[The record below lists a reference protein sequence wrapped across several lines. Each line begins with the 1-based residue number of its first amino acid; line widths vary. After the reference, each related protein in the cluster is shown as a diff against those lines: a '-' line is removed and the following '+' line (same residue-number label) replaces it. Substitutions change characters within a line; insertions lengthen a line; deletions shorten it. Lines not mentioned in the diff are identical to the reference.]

1 MPLPAITTPHRIT
14 LPRQLLTERGFVYS
28 NAAST
33 DVAATIRRERE
44 RLARQKL
51 QAELAATQAQQALPG
66 IPTTAR
72 TTRRLR
78 AGLQQP
84 LALPQL

>member
-1 MPLPAITTPHRIT
+1 MQAAPHPPGRLT
-14 LPRQLLTERGFVYS
+14 LPSQLLTDRRFVYHGS
-28 NAAST
+28 AST

-72 TTRRLR
+72 TIRRLR

>member
-1 MPLPAITTPHRIT
+1 MQAASLPPGRLT
-14 LPRQLLTERGFVYS
+14 LPSQPLTDRSFVYHDS
-28 NAAST
+28 AST

-66 IPTTAR
+66 IPATAR

>member
-14 LPRQLLTERGFVYS
+14 LPRQLLTDRGFIYS
-28 NAAST
+28 DSAST

-44 RLARQKL
+44 RLAQQQL
-51 QAELAATQAQQALPG
+51 QAELAAAQSQQALPG
-66 IPTTAR
+66 IPTTTR
-72 TTRRLR
+72 TIRRLR
-78 AGLQQP
+78 GGLLQP

>member
-1 MPLPAITTPHRIT
+1 MTAPAITAPFRTT
-14 LPRQLLTERGFVYS
+14 MPRQLLTDRSFVYS
-28 NAAST
+28 DSNNT
-33 DVAATIRRERE
+33 DVASTIRRERE
-44 RLARQKL
+44 RLAQQQL
-51 QAELAATQAQQALPG
+51 QTELAATRAQQVLPG
-66 IPTTAR
+66 IPT

>member
-1 MPLPAITTPHRIT
+1 MQAASHPPGRLT
-14 LPRQLLTERGFVYS
+14 LPSQLLTDRSFVYHDS
-28 NAAST
+28 AST

-66 IPTTAR
+66 IPATAR
-72 TTRRLR
+72 TSHRLR

>member
-1 MPLPAITTPHRIT
+1 MQAAPHPPGRLT
-14 LPRQLLTERGFVYS
+14 LPSQLLTDRRFVYHG
-28 NAAST
+28 AAST

-44 RLARQKL
+44 RLAQQKL

-72 TTRRLR
+72 TTRRLH